1 MTSNQDTRSGCR
13 LHNFNQFE
21 HFESPIDL
29 WHGEGVQR
37 LFYLALNLILL
48 LMGSNKGRLLSGI
61 VFLLLHPFHVVFCCL
76 SISADVTLF
85 ADRVHARLWP
95 PCIVKSTGSCF
106 LCYEPLIKMITVQS
120 LWHINS
126 EQVFKPRLEPASN
139 DQDPTGT
146 DVHSVS
152 IYALD
157 PRLRPWQA

>member
-1 MTSNQDTRSGCR
+1 MQEPATMTSNQDTRSGCR

-61 VFLLLHPFHVVFCCL
+61 VFLLLYPFRVVFCCL
-76 SISADVTLF
+76 SISAEVTLF

-95 PCIVKSTGSCF
+95 LALSSQLVHAFFVMNHWSRWSQYKAYGISIRNRCLSQG
-106 LCYEPLIKMITVQS
+106 LNQY
-120 LWHINS
+120 
-126 EQVFKPRLEPASN
+126 
-139 DQDPTGT
+139 PTT
-146 DVHSVS
+146 
-152 IYALD
+152 
-157 PRLRPWQA
+157 